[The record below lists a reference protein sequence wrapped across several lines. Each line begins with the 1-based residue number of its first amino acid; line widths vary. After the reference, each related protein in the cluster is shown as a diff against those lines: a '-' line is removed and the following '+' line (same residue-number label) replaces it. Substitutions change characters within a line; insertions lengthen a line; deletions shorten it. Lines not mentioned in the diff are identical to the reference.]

1 MNTSVH
7 FTMSTSTL
15 FRNIAQQIDRK
26 IRANSTLLLNRRISN
41 KECNESQTLKLSKH
55 LRVRNMNSKSKTI
68 SESQTGPTSQR
79 PYTVVVEG
87 NIGSGKTTFL
97 APFMRDSSNQ
107 SNPISDLVEVH
118 EEPVAKWRNLQGTN
132 LLQLMYEDPKRWSLL
147 FQTYVQ
153 LTMLQQHTKIS
164 TKPIHIME
172 RSLLSAR
179 YCFIENLYNGG
190 NMTDPEY
197 AVISE
202 WFNFLITCPQLNF
215 KIDQI
220 IYLRTDPEV
229 AYERIKKRKRPE
241 EHLIPF
247 SYLKD
252 LHDLHEDWLVHQTKF
267 QPLVAPVTIIDC
279 NPELEILSE
288 KYKSVEHQILQ
299 QAQIAK

>member
-1 MNTSVH
+1 
-7 FTMSTSTL
+7 MSTMCRLGNIQIKTQYRTVSTL
-15 FRNIAQQIDRK
+15 VHN
-26 IRANSTLLLNRRISN
+26 LRISN
-41 KECNESQTLKLSKH
+41 KVLCEKQFKKRSKYLSI
-55 LRVRNMNSKSKTI
+55 RSMNSVQKQDNHDQGNNPSK
-68 SESQTGPTSQR
+68 Q
-79 PYTVVVEG
+79 PYTIVVEG

-97 APFMRDSSNQ
+97 SPFMVNNSDPSSPL
-107 SNPISDLVEVH
+107 SELVEVY
-118 EEPVAKWRNLQGTN
+118 EEPVAKWRNLKGTN
-132 LLQLMYEDPKRWSLL
+132 LLHLMYEDPKRWSLM

-153 LTMLQQHTKIS
+153 LTMLQQHTQIS

-172 RSLLSAR
+172 RSLAR

-229 AYERIKKRKRPE
+229 AYERIKKRNRPE

-247 SYLKD
+247 AYLKD
-252 LHDLHEDWLVHQTKF
+252 LHELHEDWLVHKTKF

-279 NPELEILSE
+279 NVELEDLSE
-288 KYKSVEHQILQ
+288 KYKSIENQILR
-299 QAQIAK
+299 QAQSAK